1 MNSEKINFDFGGDAD
16 FDPENIEVEETI
28 NAVFAFDVS
37 PSMGISVKLGD
48 GSMSTRIE
56 ELNKAVNEFVEK
68 MQNSHVSD
76 NLLVSTIVFDGNVD
90 VKTGFQPIT
99 EVDEFNLT
107 VRGGSTALY
116 EAARMAV
123 DKAVDYR
130 DSLLKTGVK
139 AKTIIFLVTDGE
151 DNCDYSLEHA
161 NYVKEKLND
170 LNKDEQNFMTFSAVL
185 LGIGDESSFKEAHKN
200 LGFHAL
206 AELGDDIRKAV
217 NIISSSVSSVS
228 NGQNVSQDVNF

>member
-1 MNSEKINFDFGGDAD
+1 MSEKKINFDFGGDSD
-16 FDPENIEVEETI
+16 FNPENIEVEETI

-37 PSMGISVKLGD
+37 PSMGMSVKLGD
-48 GSMSTRIE
+48 GTESTRIA

-76 NLLVSTIVFDGNVD
+76 NLLVSTIVFDSEVD
-90 VKTGFQPIT
+90 VLTGFQPIT
-99 EVDEFNLT
+99 DVDEFKLD
-107 VRGGSTALY
+107 VRGGATALY
-116 EAARMAV
+116 GAARMAV

-151 DNCDYSLEHA
+151 NNNSPESDAE
-161 NYVKEKLND
+161 YVKETLDKLNQE
-170 LNKDEQNFMTFSAVL
+170 EQNFMTFSAVL
-185 LGIGDESSFKEAHKN
+185 LGIGEDAYFEDAHEK

-206 AELGDDIRKAV
+206 AKLGDDIRKAV

-228 NGQNVSQDVNF
+228 NGQNVSQDVKF